1 MATTAVFNVHDKDG
15 LTYGPTRRLYTDW
28 GSPEHQIVFLAD
40 FYTWT
45 TQQHQPMTSAS
56 LLAYAA
62 ERPGFLPARPLTL
75 DDTQPSRVDYRY
87 RLTLSDN
94 NHGLRLLVQPRPG
107 LTGPPVPADIN
118 QGNLFVLAAAMC
130 ERLAER
136 VQRYADSHD
145 GFAIPGGEP
154 RRWLDR
160 AAGYRDR
167 HQQLTAGDH
176 ANLTARHVTAD
187 FDAPYPGVQVA
198 GAYVV
203 AYVHRDGHLQ
213 VSVHLDETE
222 PWLARG
228 DGTVPL
234 QITVEHTDV
243 FTG

>member
-1 MATTAVFNVHDKDG
+1 MAATAMFNVHDKDG
-15 LTYGPTRRLYTDW
+15 LSYSPTRRLYTDW

-56 LLAYAA
+56 LLTYAG
-62 ERPGFLPARPLTL
+62 ERPGFLPNRPFTGIE
-75 DDTQPSRVDYRY
+75 PASVDYRY

-94 NHGLRLLVQPRPG
+94 SHGLRLLVQPRPG
-107 LTGPPVPADIN
+107 VTGPPVPANIN
-118 QGNLFVLAAAMC
+118 QGNLFTLAAAMC
-130 ERLAER
+130 ERIADR

-145 GFAIPGGEP
+145 GFTVPGGEP
-154 RRWLDR
+154 QRWLDR
-160 AAGYRDR
+160 ASGHRDR
-167 HQQLTAGDH
+167 HQQFAVGDH
-176 ANLTARHVTAD
+176 ANLTARHVPAD

-203 AYVHRDGHLQ
+203 TYVHRDGHLQ

-222 PWLARG
+222 PWLVRG

-234 QITVEHTDV
+234 QVTVEGTDV